1 MSKLNKQEQKEII
14 DKLLECQADIDTILN
29 RLQDLQ
35 LYDCSFSLREV
46 ARVMDIS
53 KTRVK
58 QIESKAMKKIKREL
72 KDKGAA

>member
-1 MSKLNKQEQKEII
+1 MSKLNKQEQKEIV
-14 DKLLECQADIDTILN
+14 DKLLECQADIDEILI
-29 RLQDLQ
+29 RISDLS

-46 ARVMDIS
+46 AKVMDIS

-58 QIESKAMKKIKREL
+58 QIESKAMKKIRKEL

>member
-1 MSKLNKQEQKEII
+1 MSKLNRQEQKEIV
-14 DKLLECQADIDTILN
+14 DKLLECQADIDEILF
-29 RLQDLQ
+29 RISDLS

-46 ARVMDIS
+46 AKVMDIS

-58 QIESKAMKKIKREL
+58 QIESKAMKKLRKEL